1 MAGGNESMAAYQW
14 IYSKLSADSALAAL
28 VGTRIYLRQADQGA
42 GYPYVV
48 ILKLSGI
55 DSNTIS
61 GDRVMANL
69 LFLVKGIAEGNNAG
83 NALEAVNARIDTLLQ
98 KSRNQAVSKGQI
110 LACTRESD
118 FELLEND
125 PKSAKQWLHL
135 GGNYRILAQ

>member
-14 IYSKLSADSALAAL
+14 IYSKLSADSQLAAL
-28 VGTRIYLRQADQGA
+28 VGTRIYQRQADQGVS
-42 GYPYVV
+42 YPYVV
-48 ILKLSGI
+48 ILKLSGT

-69 LFLVKGIAEGNNAG
+69 LFLVKGVTEGNNAG
-83 NALEAVNARIDTLLQ
+83 NALESINARIDALLQ
-98 KSRNQAVSKGQI
+98 KSRNQSVSKGQI

-135 GGNYRILAQ
+135 GGSYRLLVQ